1 VSPKSHHAE
10 RRYAECNAECRKDA
24 HYAERHS
31 EYCCAELRKE
41 AILLSVVMLHVVMLR
56 VVAADICLS
65 R

>member
-10 RRYAECNAECRKDA
+10 RRYAECRKDA

-31 EYCCAELRKE
+31 EYCCAELLKE
-41 AILLSVVMLHVVMLR
+41 AVLLSVVMLHVVMLR